1 MNKNNV
7 FAKIEEV
14 FRNLISNPGWGVRS
28 NDFITYHGN
37 EEMRALFGNHTYLS
51 VTIDATSMEFTWGVH
66 DDDGDTVSCIYAL
79 MQNGDE
85 PVGYVLTESYKGRDH
100 DSINYDA
107 YAFSTD
113 FMPMLIQRIIGD
125 IPPMM
130 NWDPIED
137 DDTECTTCSWED
149 LGSFIADVLK
159 ETIDEGIVLDD
170 DDDEDA
176 DIVEMGGDDDE

>member
-1 MNKNNV
+1 MNKYDV

-14 FRNLISNPGWGVRS
+14 FRNLISNPCWGTRS
-28 NDFITYHGN
+28 KEFITYHGTD
-37 EEMRALFGNHTYLS
+37 EMRALFGNRTYLS
-51 VTIDATSMEFTWGVH
+51 VTIDETSMEFTWGVI
-66 DDDGDTVSCIYAL
+66 DNEEGDVISCVYAL
-79 MQNGDE
+79 MQNGDG
-85 PVGYVLTESYKGRDH
+85 PVGYALTESYKEH
-100 DSINYDA
+100 DWYSPNYDA

-113 FMPMLIQRIIGD
+113 FMPMFIKEIVGH
-125 IPPMM
+125 IPYMM

-149 LGSFIADVLK
+149 LGSFIGDVLR
-159 ETIDEGIVLDD
+159 ETIDEGIMLD